1 MAKSHTVA
9 DVVVEAAYFSLE
21 AGAVL
26 FVGLLVL
33 TTIHP

>member
-1 MAKSHTVA
+1 MAKNHTGA
-9 DVVVEAAYFSLE
+9 DVVVEAAYFSLA